1 MSQIAISYGPTH
13 APIEEQ
19 LKQQGYEI
27 PNVDRYEQSR
37 IALLHLSMVGV
48 LTDAMTE
55 KGFGRLHNEI
65 MKRSTRIATEPKS
78 NG

>member
-1 MSQIAISYGPTH
+1 MSQVAIGYGPTQP
-13 APIEEQ
+13 PIEEQ
-19 LKQQGYEI
+19 LKHQGYEI

-48 LTDAMTE
+48 LTEAMTT

-65 MKRSTRIATEPKS
+65 MKRSTQIVTEPKK
-78 NG
+78 

>member
-1 MSQIAISYGPTH
+1 MPQITIGYGPTLP
-13 APIEEQ
+13 PIEEQ

-48 LTDAMTE
+48 LTQAMTE

-65 MKRSTRIATEPKS
+65 MKRSTELKK
-78 NG
+78 